1 MRYITGARTLV
12 FGLLTL
18 LFAACSSP
26 GIEHYRDRTPM
37 LVPEDFFNGPLTAH
51 GIIKNRSGAVTRT
64 FNAELVGEWENGQG
78 LLAEHFVFN
87 DGETQ
92 LRDWRLIPIIENG
105 APAVKSYIATAG
117 DVIGDAKVH
126 VSGNAMFI
134 RYRLSVPYNGKTI
147 EVSVDDRMYL
157 VSDHVLINQSQLS
170 KWGLNVGEIVLTIIK
185 QDDR

>member
-1 MRYITGARTLV
+1 MHPTSGLRTLII
-12 FGLLTL
+12 GLLTL
-18 LFAACSSP
+18 LLAACSSP
-26 GIEHYRDRTPM
+26 GIENYRDRTPQ

-51 GIIKNRSGAVTRT
+51 GIVKNRSGAVTRT

-78 LLAEHFVFN
+78 LLAERFVFD

-92 LRDWRLIPIIENG
+92 LRDWRLIPVIDDG
-105 APAVKSYIATAG
+105 APAVKSYIGTAG
-117 DVIGDAKVH
+117 DVIGDARVH
-126 VSGNAMFI
+126 VAGNAMFI
-134 RYRLSVPYNGKTI
+134 RYRLSVPYKGKTI

-157 VSDHVLINQSQLS
+157 VSDHVLINQSKLS